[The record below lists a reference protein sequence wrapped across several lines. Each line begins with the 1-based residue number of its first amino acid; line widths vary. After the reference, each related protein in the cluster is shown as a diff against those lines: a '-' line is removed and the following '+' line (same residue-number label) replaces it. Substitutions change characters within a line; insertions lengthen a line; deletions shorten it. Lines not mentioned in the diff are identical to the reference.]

1 MIKLKKE
8 GENLMGYNEDNVA
21 CCYYPLNSEAK
32 ELDLPK
38 LPPFEEDNIEKLALE
53 EVTKISKKQFLSLG
67 TLANIGDGFILGYKA
82 AQTKEKY
89 SLDDIKKAIEMAQE
103 VDSDSVS
110 SLYTKEE
117 IIQSLSTQQLPKEFI
132 LGIGD
137 TIEEQIRNGNYR

>member
-38 LPPFEEDNIEKLALE
+38 LPPFEEVIPNSGYE
-53 EVTKISKKQFLSLG
+53 EGMFGYTDTEVRVAQNAFKE
-67 TLANIGDGFILGYKA
+67 GYKA
-82 AQTKEKY
+82 AQSKQFTLEDMKKSFNAARETSGMNARNQVGKKY
-89 SLDDIKKAIEMAQE
+89 KTFNDF
-103 VDSDSVS
+103 
-110 SLYTKEE
+110 
-117 IIQSLSTQQLPKEFI
+117 IQSLSTQQLPKEFI